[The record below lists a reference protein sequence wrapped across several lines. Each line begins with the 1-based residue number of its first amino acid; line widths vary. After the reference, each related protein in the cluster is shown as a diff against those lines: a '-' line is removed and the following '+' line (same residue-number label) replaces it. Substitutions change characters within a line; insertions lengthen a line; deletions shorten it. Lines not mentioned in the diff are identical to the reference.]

1 MSEHSTK
8 PPRKITLAALR
19 EELGLSP
26 DDMTRAKKAG
36 INPYDREAMKQWK
49 SDRNSYVRR
58 DLPIEL
64 PEDDGK
70 RMTIEEIEDCASR
83 PGLSKKETDV
93 LKGQLEVMR
102 AADALRVQRNK
113 LLSRDECKESMT
125 KIGSALAAFI
135 ARSIIDIPTVCEG
148 LPRSKSAPLVKGKMR
163 ELQAMFADFESEFWK
178 DHPEKE

>member
-1 MSEHSTK
+1 MPKK
-8 PPRKITLAALR
+8 PTLRDIQA
-19 EELGLSP
+19 ELGLSP

-36 INPYDREAMKQWK
+36 LNPYDREAMRQWK
-49 SDRNSYVRR
+49 ADRNSYVRR
-58 DLPIEL
+58 DEPMDLPD
-64 PEDDGK
+64 DDGA

-83 PGLSKKETDV
+83 PGLSKKDTDV

-148 LPRSKSAPLVKGKMR
+148 LPRSKSAPLIKEKMR
-163 ELQAMFADFESEFWK
+163 EMQSMFSDFESEFWK
-178 DHPEKE
+178 AHPEKE